1 MARPGTPAEGFSKLA
16 IRIGTAVVYGA
27 TMLAAILF
35 GRPLG
40 LGIVLGIAAMIAVSE
55 LYGFTRREHRLPNEV
70 FGVLAAGAMPV
81 AAGLWGETG
90 LMGVLTLFV
99 VASLAWHV
107 SFRQVRTSDTA
118 VTVFGAVY
126 VGYLLSHFVLLRSLD
141 SGTELAL
148 ATIISVWANDSFAY
162 LVGSTL
168 GKHKMAPRIS
178 PNKSWEGFAAGT
190 LFTILVWIGLGL
202 VAETGLSLAALTLT
216 GICVS
221 VAAVVG
227 DLAESRLKRE
237 AGVKDSGTLLPG
249 HGGFLDRF
257 DSLILVSVVAYYL
270 VILGGMQ

>member
-16 IRIGTAVVYGA
+16 IRIATAVIYGA

-70 FGVLAAGAMPV
+70 FGVLAAGAMPI

-107 SFRQVRTSDTA
+107 AFRQVRTSDTA

-162 LVGSTL
+162 LVGSTM

>member
-1 MARPGTPAEGFSKLA
+1 MARSGTPAEGFTKLA
-16 IRIGTAVVYGA
+16 IRIATAVVYAA

-40 LGIVLGIAAMIAVSE
+40 LGIVLGVAGMVAVSE

-70 FGVLAAGAMPV
+70 FGVIATGAMPI
-81 AAGLWGETG
+81 AAGLWGTQG

-99 VASLAWHV
+99 VASLLWHV
-107 SFRQVRTSDTA
+107 AFRQVRTSDTA

-162 LVGSTL
+162 LVGSTM

-190 LFTILVWIGLGL
+190 LFTILVWIGLGM
-202 VAETGLSLAALTLT
+202 VADTGLSLAALTLT
-216 GICVS
+216 GVCVS

-227 DLAESRLKRE
+227 DLAESRFKRE

-270 VILGGMQ
+270 VIFGGMQ